1 MHPELQSALDAYR
14 FSRCFD
20 PERYLQAKSSLIN
33 AYFAQSG
40 ISGCVMGVSGG
51 VDSAVTLGIIAHAAR
66 QPGSPIRRILAL
78 LLPMHG
84 EGATHQDTAS
94 SRGAEVAAAFGVP
107 SVTVD
112 LSSTLTA
119 AREASVA
126 STGIVGTAWASGQL
140 VSYLRTPMLY
150 YQTALLTEQGFRAIA
165 CGTTNRDE
173 GSYIGFF
180 GKASDGMVDIQ
191 PISDVH
197 KSEVYQ
203 LADRLGVPSS
213 VITAVPTGD
222 TYDGACD
229 EDMIGA
235 PYDALEIYTWYL
247 CTDRRD
253 GESWRA
259 SLCPDA
265 QSEFMSWGKK
275 FERLHQVNSHK
286 YIGDSPAVHLDLY
299 PRAVPG
305 GWRTQEVGQFT
316 NHISREGALAMRVGP
331 IELAS
336 RIKHA
341 LRDDPRRTTSM
352 KSLAD
357 FGESA
362 TLLRD
367 VLSAEVCDEF
377 LRDAVNWPWVPADMH
392 GRAFVPNSELLA
404 DEEGS
409 VVGSYRASAY
419 DEEVAQLLW
428 DRLAPFLPGFRT
440 MSDFTPTDWD
450 DYPVWRPVGINPM
463 LRFIRYEKGGA
474 LVPHYDAGFD
484 FKDGRR
490 HTLMSVV
497 ITLTTPSQE
506 LGGNTR
512 FLVDHQRFLPPGER
526 NYTDHDTQAPSC
538 GILVEV
544 PAKAGDVLVF
554 DHRVLHDGSTWNEMS
569 PRILLRT
576 DIIYERCSSHA
587 VHASQESGPLAPL
600 PPQKWA
606 RDPTFANA
614 YRVLGG
620 VKEIEEAGYFE
631 DGLEDSPRSDPRWW
645 SAPFDKILKNLVQ
658 PKAQDSSKELYV
670 LVSTGAF
677 SPVHAGHLEMMERAK
692 IALEERGH
700 VVLGGYL
707 APDHDSY
714 ISLKCGTDFTPAH
727 QRLDLCERAVRNSDW
742 LMVEHWA
749 ALHVPAAVNFTAVIE
764 RLQKHL
770 AYYVRTHRPIHVAF
784 VCGSDNARFAKAFA
798 GRGSC
803 ICVLRPGYEAEFK
816 RVAEDPAVRPN
827 PRIVFTRNATSP
839 WASSNVRS
847 GNIQALPEEV
857 KHEWLRL
864 RAINPDSDSQAP
876 GVVSL
881 YVRNEGDWAVQP
893 WEHLQ
898 GMNPIRLHQ
907 AYQNFSKGLVT
918 ALEESVLRGRTL
930 ECGPEVQSFT
940 LDLHNQNTI
949 FQGIADSSPI
959 ISLDPCLPGAVNMEV
974 SRCFEPLSRVDPG
987 FVARP
992 GAAPIATQLER
1003 LENTSYILF
1012 DDDTFS
1018 GHTRDY
1024 VRALVESRC
1033 TVAKFVTL
1041 CDASG
1046 PLSASPDGKQK
1057 SEYPPRLNLV
1067 DCRDFLVGAREAG
1080 LVMRLPDGSL
1090 CRAPYMLPY
1099 VRPHYQASVFLSQEI
1114 EFSRRVWGLNKRFF
1128 EEVGI
1133 RLKVLDMGSAFQRLC
1148 ELQSFPGEVTME
1160 ELCDWH
1166 LEHLNASSVPSNLKD
1181 T

>member
-1 MHPELQSALDAYR
+1 MHPELQSALNAYR
-14 FSRCFD
+14 SSRCFD

-33 AYFAQSG
+33 AYFTQSG
-40 ISGCVMGVSGG
+40 ISGCVVGVSGG

-66 QPGSPIRRILAL
+66 QSGSPIRRILAL

-126 STGIVGTAWASGQL
+126 STGIKGTAWASGQL

-150 YQTALLTEQGFRAIA
+150 YQTALLTEQGFRSIA

-191 PISDVH
+191 PVSDIH

-203 LADRLGVPSS
+203 LADGLGVPSS

-247 CTDRRD
+247 CTDPRD
-253 GESWRA
+253 GGPWRA

-265 QSEFMSWGKK
+265 QSEFMSWEKK
-275 FERLHQVNSHK
+275 FERLHQVNTHK

-305 GWRTQEVGQFT
+305 GWRTQEVEQFP
-316 NHISREGALAMRVGP
+316 NPIPHEGALAMRVGP
-331 IELAS
+331 IELTS
-336 RIKHA
+336 RLKHA
-341 LRDDPRRTTSM
+341 LRGDARRATSV

-362 TLLRD
+362 MLLRD
-367 VLSAEVCDEF
+367 VLSAQACDEF
-377 LRDAVNWPWVPADMH
+377 LRDAVNWPWVPADIH
-392 GRAFVPNSELLA
+392 GRVLVPNSELLA
-404 DEEGS
+404 DEEGR
-409 VVGSYRASAY
+409 VIGSYRSTAY

-428 DRLAPFLPGFRT
+428 DRLAPSLPGFRT
-440 MSDFTPTDWD
+440 MNDFTPTDWND
-450 DYPVWRPVGINPM
+450 HPVWRPVGINPM
-463 LRFIRYEKGGA
+463 LRFIRYEKGGV

-484 FKDGRR
+484 FKDGRK

-497 ITLTTPSQE
+497 ITLTPPSQG

-512 FLVDHQRFLPPGER
+512 FLIDHQRFLPLDER
-526 NYTDHDTQAPSC
+526 NYTDHDSQASSC
-538 GILVEV
+538 DILVEV

-554 DHRVLHDGSTWNEMS
+554 DHRVLHDGSTWNGTS

-587 VHASQESGPLAPL
+587 IHVSKRSAPL
-600 PPQKWA
+600 PPLPPKKWA

-620 VKEIEEAGYFE
+620 MKEIEEAGYFE
-631 DGLEDSPRSDPRWW
+631 DGLEYSPRSDPRWW
-645 SAPFDKILKNLVQ
+645 TAPFDKILKNLAQ
-658 PKAQDSSKELYV
+658 PKPQDSSKELYV

-700 VVLGGYL
+700 AILGGYL

-714 ISLKCGTDFTPAH
+714 ISRKCGADFTPAA

-742 LMVEHWA
+742 LMVERWA
-749 ALHVPAAVNFTAVIE
+749 ALHVPAAVNFTAVIQ
-764 RLQKHL
+764 RLEKHL
-770 AYYVRTHRPIHVAF
+770 AYYVRTHRPIHIAF

-803 ICVLRPGYEAEFK
+803 VCVLRPGYEAEFK
-816 RVAEDPAVRPN
+816 RIAEDPVVQQN
-827 PRIVFTRNATSP
+827 PRIVFTPNVTSP
-839 WASSNVRS
+839 WTSSNVRR
-847 GNIQALPEEV
+847 GDIQALPEEV
-857 KHEWLRL
+857 KDEWLRL
-864 RAINPDSDSQAP
+864 RTINHGRDVQTQ

-881 YVRNEGDWAVQP
+881 YVRNEGDWAVQS
-893 WEHLQ
+893 WEHLP
-898 GMNPIRLHQ
+898 GMDPTRLHQ
-907 AYQNFSKGLVT
+907 AYQTFSKGLVT
-918 ALEESVLRGRTL
+918 ALEESFSRGRKL
-930 ECGPEVQSFT
+930 EGGPDVQSFT
-940 LDLHNQNTI
+940 LDLDNQKRI

-992 GAAPIATQLER
+992 GAEPIATQLER

-1012 DDDTFS
+1012 DDDTFT

-1033 TVAKFVTL
+1033 RVAKFATL

-1046 PLSASPDGKQK
+1046 PLSASPEGKKK
-1057 SEYPPRLNLV
+1057 SDYPPRLNHV

-1080 LVMRLPDGSL
+1080 LVVRLPDGSL

-1099 VRPHYQASVFLSQEI
+1099 VRPHYQASVYLSEEI
-1114 EFSRRVWGLNKRFF
+1114 EFSRRVWGLNRRFF
-1128 EEVGI
+1128 EDLGATL
-1133 RLKVLDMGSAFQRLC
+1133 RVLDMGGAFRRLC
-1148 ELQSFPGEVTME
+1148 EVQSFSGEMTME

-1166 LEHLNASSVPSNLKD
+1166 LEYLNTSSVPSNPD
-1181 T
+1181 ST